1 MTYTACYEN
10 LKMMKE
16 KQVSEF
22 KLQLS
27 LKPALFCGLLSQT
40 IYLTETWNTACY
52 KLEFRTFI
60 LVPQ

>member
-1 MTYTACYEN
+1 MTYTACCEN
-10 LKMMKE
+10 LKVQMKE

-40 IYLTETWNTACY
+40 IYLTET
-52 KLEFRTFI
+52 
-60 LVPQ
+60 